1 MIDFTNTYP
10 RMTVYLM
17 GVLMFLILLLFSCLI
32 PLLLKMWNRISKSRE
47 SRWKR
52 VEKKLEKKREKKLEK
67 KIDQE
72 KRLNDSIDSQRTLT
86 ESCQNKAKELEARQN
101 RLSAGVQDIEER
113 MNGILSVSQKIDVMV
128 EFFDMLDKDGFWEPI
143 KIEME
148 NENKRNG
155 KQL

>member
-52 VEKKLEKKREKKLEK
+52 VEKKLEKK
-67 KIDQE
+67 IDQE
-72 KRLNDSIDSQRTLT
+72 KRLNDSLDSQRTLT

>member
-52 VEKKLEKKREKKLEK
+52 VEKKLEKKLEK

-72 KRLNDSIDSQRTLT
+72 KRLNDSLDSQRSLT

-101 RLSAGVQDIEER
+101 MLSAGVQDIEER

-143 KIEME
+143 KI
-148 NENKRNG
+148 
-155 KQL
+155 

>member
-10 RMTVYLM
+10 RITVYLM
-17 GVLMFLILLLFSCLI
+17 GVLMFLILLLFSCLM

-52 VEKKLEKKREKKLEK
+52 VEKKLEKK
-67 KIDQE
+67 IDQE
-72 KRLNDSIDSQRTLT
+72 KRLNDSLDSQRTLT

>member
-10 RMTVYLM
+10 RITVYLM

-52 VEKKLEKKREKKLEK
+52 VEKKLEKKLEK

>member
-52 VEKKLEKKREKKLEK
+52 VEKKLEKKLEK

-72 KRLNDSIDSQRTLT
+72 KRLNDSLDSQRTLT

-101 RLSAGVQDIEER
+101 RLSAGVQNIEER

>member
-52 VEKKLEKKREKKLEK
+52 VEKKLEKKLEK

-72 KRLNDSIDSQRTLT
+72 KRLNDSLDSQRTLT

-128 EFFDMLDKDGFWEPI
+128 EFFDMLDMDGFWEPI

>member
-10 RMTVYLM
+10 RITVYLM

-52 VEKKLEKKREKKLEK
+52 VEKKLEKKLEK

-72 KRLNDSIDSQRTLT
+72 KRLNDSLDSQRTLT

-101 RLSAGVQDIEER
+101 RLSAGVQDIEKR
-113 MNGILSVSQKIDVMV
+113 MNRILSVSQKIDVMV

>member
-52 VEKKLEKKREKKLEK
+52 VEKKLEKKLEK

-72 KRLNDSIDSQRTLT
+72 KRLNDSLDSQRTLT
-86 ESCQNKAKELEARQN
+86 ESCQNKAKELEDRQN